1 MSTKEK
7 RYTIDRKT
15 ASRLLKV
22 STRTVDRYIRQDKL
36 SSLMENGRIW
46 LSEGEIRT
54 LKEANRPKVEVVN
67 MDMSRPRMSIDK
79 NVYIDIDSVENVSPS
94 LASSVYKRQGEEGVY
109 QKLYEDILEEYRAY
123 QEKLNRATYK
133 MGQLEAQ
140 LKYSVPLLKYNK
152 EKRMLTTSQR
162 QLEGELDKALE
173 VIKQTE
179 QEYKIERFNKHVYL
193 AILMGLL
200 ILQPIFW
207 LLMR

>member
-1 MSTKEK
+1 
-7 RYTIDRKT
+7 
-15 ASRLLKV
+15 
-22 STRTVDRYIRQDKL
+22 
-36 SSLMENGRIW
+36 MENGRIW
-46 LSEGEIRT
+46 LNEAEIRT

-67 MDMSRPRMSIDK
+67 VDMSKPRMSIDR
-79 NVYIDIDSVENVSPS
+79 NVYIGVDNVEDVSPS
-94 LASSVYKRQGEEGVY
+94 LSSQVYKQQGEEGVY
-109 QKLYEDILEEYRAY
+109 KRLYEDILEEYREY

-162 QLEGELDKALE
+162 KLEGELDKALE
-173 VIKQTE
+173 AIKQTE

-193 AILMGLL
+193 VILLGVLL
-200 ILQPIFW
+200 LQPIFW

>member
-7 RYTIDRKT
+7 RYTIDRKS

-46 LSEGEIRT
+46 LSEAEIRT
-54 LKEANRPKVEVVN
+54 LKEVRRPKVEVVN
-67 MDMSRPRMSIDK
+67 VDMSKPRMSIDK
-79 NVYIDIDSVENVSPS
+79 SVHIGVDNVEGVSPS
-94 LASSVYKRQGEEGVY
+94 LSSQVYRQQGEEGVY
-109 QKLYEDILEEYRAY
+109 KGLYEDIIEEYREY

-140 LKYSVPLLKYNK
+140 LKYSVPLLKHNK

-162 QLEGELDKALE
+162 KLEGELDKALE
-173 VIKQTE
+173 GIKEFE

-193 AILMGLL
+193 MILLGVLV
-200 ILQPIFW
+200 LQPIFW